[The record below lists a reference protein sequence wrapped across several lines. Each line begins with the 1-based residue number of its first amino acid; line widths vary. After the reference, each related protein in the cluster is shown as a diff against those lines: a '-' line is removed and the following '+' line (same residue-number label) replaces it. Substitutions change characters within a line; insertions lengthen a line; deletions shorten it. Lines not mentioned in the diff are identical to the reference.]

1 MYVGL
6 VTRDQSADRLL
17 RASARLSRWATRHAS
32 IDIPYAQARLLALM
46 DDLGPMR
53 ITALAEHDNTSQ
65 PTMTTQVQRLVH
77 QWWARR
83 QPDPVDARATL
94 ASLTPTGQRELDR
107 LRAAREATLA
117 PVLARLHP
125 TQRAAVPAAV
135 AVLEALLAAAADEST
150 ATRQEA

>member
-65 PTMTTQVQRLVH
+65 PTMTTQVQRLVD
-77 QWWARR
+77 QGWARR
-83 QPDPVDARATL
+83 QPDPC
-94 ASLTPTGQRELDR
+94 
-107 LRAAREATLA
+107 
-117 PVLARLHP
+117 
-125 TQRAAVPAAV
+125 
-135 AVLEALLAAAADEST
+135 LLYTSPSPRD
-150 ATRQEA
+150 